1 MENER
6 KDKKILIVNS
16 AINLFYERGYIDT
29 KVEDITK
36 DAGVAK
42 GTFYTYFKSKDDLI
56 YNIVKNSMLKYEKTF
71 NNVNDNKKEFTELIR
86 ETIKIKIKFAI
97 ENEKIFIILV
107 GALFNSTNVSVAM
120 RDLLIEKNKN
130 IAKRIGD
137 IVKRGIE
144 EKHVNFKFKGKEV
157 EVANMINSLVNVH
170 MGKLFIDEEIM
181 INEKNRKKV
190 SQIEFKSKEINDIE
204 KETDFVMDFILNGI
218 L

>member
-16 AINLFYERGYIDT
+16 AINLFYKRGYIDT

-42 GTFYTYFKSKDDLI
+42 GTFYIYFKSKDDLI

-181 INEKNRKKV
+181 INEKNGKKL
-190 SQIEFKSKEINDIE
+190 SQLEFKSKAINDIE

>member
-181 INEKNRKKV
+181 INEKNGKKL
-190 SQIEFKSKEINDIE
+190 SQLEFKSKEINDIE

>member
-181 INEKNRKKV
+181 INEKNGKKL
-190 SQIEFKSKEINDIE
+190 SQLEFKSKAINDIE